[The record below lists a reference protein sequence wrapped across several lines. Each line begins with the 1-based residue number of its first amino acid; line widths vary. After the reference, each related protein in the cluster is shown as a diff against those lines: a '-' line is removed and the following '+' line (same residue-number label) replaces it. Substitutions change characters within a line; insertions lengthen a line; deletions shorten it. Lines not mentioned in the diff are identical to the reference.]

1 MFVIRAF
8 RFISNFLQL
17 HIPNPGTLLQF
28 HQCRTVIEECF
39 YILGLHIIIRPLGIE
54 YLQEGDFST
63 VIAVNLSV
71 DYLPGG
77 MKHTVF
83 IMTDLFCQ

>member
-1 MFVIRAF
+1 MFDIRAF
-8 RFISNFLQL
+8 RFISNFLQH
-17 HIPNPGTLLQF
+17 HIPNPGTFLQL

-71 DYLPGG
+71 DNLPGG
-77 MKHTVF
+77 M
-83 IMTDLFCQ
+83 